1 MKNARNEKLHINP
14 QVVCILLLSLL
25 LIACVVCIG
34 VLGANMTSPSGQPPT
49 EATGKPADNNTES
62 VPSSGVQEA
71 EVKVQ
76 KLVLSQAS
84 AAVTAANGSVSKTL
98 TAYVYPEDAKN
109 KAVDWTIEWMDTE
122 ETKDISEYLTLTPD
136 SDGSATAR
144 LTCLQAFDGEA
155 LVTVTSREG
164 AFFDTCQVLFVG
176 NPTTL
181 SVDCDNLTEKT
192 GSFGKYYEVGAGNTY
207 TFDITPGN
215 VFGTVG
221 AECNY
226 TFEVKGHGSFKTQT
240 QYYYTV
246 NDGKTW
252 EEGTEQTVNIADVT
266 TVSKYEPS
274 VFDWSVSGN
283 KLTVNVNCTL
293 ESYYTS
299 SVRNGN
305 MITYENKFREYTDDN
320 WYYEVIVTETNSGVS
335 TSFKVR
341 PVKTVTNVVLAD
353 DIVTF

>member
-1 MKNARNEKLHINP
+1 MRMNVSKGKWFSRI
-14 QVVCILLLSLL
+14 C
-25 LIACVVCIG
+25 G
-34 VLGANMTSPSGQPPT
+34 VLLVLALIVCTVLIGILTDGYT
-49 EATGKPADNNTES
+49 HWKAD
-62 VPSSGVQEA
+62 VPSSEMLQSNDEDEFYGYGTA
-71 EVKVQ
+71 KVQ
-76 KLVLSQAS
+76 AVSLSMNA

-109 KAVDWTIEWMDTE
+109 KAVDWTIEWLDTE
-122 ETKDISEYLTLTPD
+122 ETRDISDYLTLVPD
-136 SDGSATAR
+136 SDGSATAQ

-164 AFFDTCQVLFVG
+164 AFFDTCRVLFVG
-176 NPTTL
+176 NPSSVNVSCDAL
-181 SVDCDNLTEKT
+181 SLKS
-192 GSFGKYYEVGAGNTY
+192 GSFGTYYEIGAGNSY

-252 EEGTEQTVNIADVT
+252 EEDTEQTVNIADVT

-283 KLTVNVNCTL
+283 KLTVTVNCTL

-305 MITYENKFREYTDDN
+305 MITYENRFREYTDDN

>member
-1 MKNARNEKLHINP
+1 MNVSKGKWISR
-14 QVVCILLLSLL
+14 VCGALLVLALIVCTVLIGILTD
-25 LIACVVCIG
+25 G
-34 VLGANMTSPSGQPPT
+34 YTHW
-49 EATGKPADNNTES
+49 KAD
-62 VPSSGVQEA
+62 VPSSEMLQSNDEDEFYGYGTA
-71 EVKVQ
+71 KVQ
-76 KLVLSQAS
+76 AVSLSMNA

-109 KAVDWTIEWMDTE
+109 KAVDWTIEWLDTE
-122 ETKDISEYLTLTPD
+122 ETREISDYLTLVPD
-136 SDGSATAR
+136 SDGSATAQ

-164 AFFDTCQVLFVG
+164 AFFDTCRVLFVG
-176 NPTTL
+176 NPSSVNVSCDAL
-181 SVDCDNLTEKT
+181 SLKS
-192 GSFGKYYEVGAGNTY
+192 GSFGTYYEIGAGNSY
-207 TFDITPGN
+207 TFDITPDN

-305 MITYENKFREYTDDN
+305 MITYENRFREYTDDN

>member
-1 MKNARNEKLHINP
+1 MNVSKGKWISRI
-14 QVVCILLLSLL
+14 C
-25 LIACVVCIG
+25 G
-34 VLGANMTSPSGQPPT
+34 VLLVLALIVCTVLIGFLTDGYT
-49 EATGKPADNNTES
+49 HWKAD
-62 VPSSGVQEA
+62 VPSSEMLQSNDEDEFYGYGTA
-71 EVKVQ
+71 KVQ
-76 KLVLSQAS
+76 AVSLSMNA
-84 AAVTAANGSVSKTL
+84 AAVMAANGSVSKTL

-109 KAVDWTIEWMDTE
+109 KAVDWTIEWLDTE
-122 ETKDISEYLTLTPD
+122 ETKDISDYLTLVPD
-136 SDGSATAR
+136 SDGSATAQ

-192 GSFGKYYEVGAGNTY
+192 GSFGTYYEIGAGNSY
-207 TFDITPGN
+207 TFDITPDN

-293 ESYYTS
+293 ENYYTS

-305 MITYENKFREYTDDN
+305 MITYENRFREYTDDN

>member
-1 MKNARNEKLHINP
+1 MNVSKGKWISR
-14 QVVCILLLSLL
+14 VCGALLVLALIVCTVLIGILTD
-25 LIACVVCIG
+25 G
-34 VLGANMTSPSGQPPT
+34 YTHW
-49 EATGKPADNNTES
+49 KAD
-62 VPSSGVQEA
+62 VPSSEMLQSNDEDEFYGYGTA
-71 EVKVQ
+71 KVQ
-76 KLVLSQAS
+76 AVSLSMNA

-109 KAVDWTIEWMDTE
+109 KAVDWTIEWLDTE
-122 ETKDISEYLTLTPD
+122 ETRDISDYLTLVPD
-136 SDGSATAR
+136 SDGSATAQ

-164 AFFDTCQVLFVG
+164 AFFDTCRVLFVG
-176 NPTTL
+176 NPSSVNVSCDAL
-181 SVDCDNLTEKT
+181 SLKS
-192 GSFGKYYEVGAGNTY
+192 GSFGTYYEIGAGNSY
-207 TFDITPGN
+207 TFDITPDN

-246 NDGKTW
+246 NDRKTW

>member
-1 MKNARNEKLHINP
+1 MNVSKGKWISRI
-14 QVVCILLLSLL
+14 C
-25 LIACVVCIG
+25 G
-34 VLGANMTSPSGQPPT
+34 VLLVLALIVCTVLIGILTDGYT
-49 EATGKPADNNTES
+49 HWKAD
-62 VPSSGVQEA
+62 VPSSEMLQSNDEDEFYGYGTA
-71 EVKVQ
+71 KVQ
-76 KLVLSQAS
+76 AVSLSMNA

-109 KAVDWTIEWMDTE
+109 KAVDWTIEWLDTE
-122 ETKDISEYLTLTPD
+122 ETRDISDYLTLVPD
-136 SDGSATAR
+136 SDGSATAQ

-164 AFFDTCQVLFVG
+164 AFFDTCRVLFVG
-176 NPTTL
+176 NPSSVNVSCDAL
-181 SVDCDNLTEKT
+181 SLKS
-192 GSFGKYYEVGAGNTY
+192 GSFGTYYEIGAGNSY
-207 TFDITPGN
+207 TFDITPDN

>member
-1 MKNARNEKLHINP
+1 MNVSKGKWISR
-14 QVVCILLLSLL
+14 VCGALLVLALIVCTVLIGILTDGYTHWK
-25 LIACVVCIG
+25 V
-34 VLGANMTSPSGQPPT
+34 
-49 EATGKPADNNTES
+49 D
-62 VPSSGVQEA
+62 VPSSEMLQSNDEDEFYGYGTA
-71 EVKVQ
+71 KVKAVS
-76 KLVLSQAS
+76 LSMNA

-109 KAVDWTIEWMDTE
+109 KAVDWTIEWLDTE
-122 ETKDISEYLTLTPD
+122 ETRDISDYLTLVPD
-136 SDGSATAR
+136 SDGSATAQ

-164 AFFDTCQVLFVG
+164 AFFDTCRVLFVG
-176 NPTTL
+176 NPSSVNVSCDAL
-181 SVDCDNLTEKT
+181 SLKS
-192 GSFGKYYEVGAGNTY
+192 GSFGTYYEIGAGNSY
-207 TFDITPGN
+207 TFDITPDN

>member
-1 MKNARNEKLHINP
+1 MNVSKGKWIFR
-14 QVVCILLLSLL
+14 VC
-25 LIACVVCIG
+25 G
-34 VLGANMTSPSGQPPT
+34 VLLVLALIVCTVLIGILTDGYT
-49 EATGKPADNNTES
+49 HWKAD
-62 VPSSGVQEA
+62 VPSSEILQSNDEDEFYGYGTA
-71 EVKVQ
+71 KVQ
-76 KLVLSQAS
+76 AVSLSMNA

-109 KAVDWTIEWMDTE
+109 KAVDWTIEWLDTE
-122 ETKDISEYLTLTPD
+122 ETRDISDYLTLVPD
-136 SDGSATAR
+136 SDGSATAQ

-164 AFFDTCQVLFVG
+164 AFFDTCRVLFVG
-176 NPTTL
+176 NPSSVNVSCDAL
-181 SVDCDNLTEKT
+181 SLKS
-192 GSFGKYYEVGAGNTY
+192 GSFGTYYEIGAGNSY
-207 TFDITPGN
+207 TFDITPDN

>member
-1 MKNARNEKLHINP
+1 MNVSKGKWISR
-14 QVVCILLLSLL
+14 VCGALLVLALIVCTVLIGILTD
-25 LIACVVCIG
+25 G
-34 VLGANMTSPSGQPPT
+34 YTHW
-49 EATGKPADNNTES
+49 KAD
-62 VPSSGVQEA
+62 VPSSEMLQSNDEDEFYGYGTA
-71 EVKVQ
+71 KVQ
-76 KLVLSQAS
+76 AVSLSMNA
-84 AAVTAANGSVSKTL
+84 AAVTAANSSVSKTL

-109 KAVDWTIEWMDTE
+109 KAVDWTIEWLDTE
-122 ETKDISEYLTLTPD
+122 ETRDISDYLTLVPD
-136 SDGSATAR
+136 SDGSATAQ

-164 AFFDTCQVLFVG
+164 AFFDTCRVLFVG
-176 NPTTL
+176 NPSSVNVSCDAL
-181 SVDCDNLTEKT
+181 SLKS
-192 GSFGKYYEVGAGNTY
+192 GSFGTYYEIGAGNSY
-207 TFDITPGN
+207 TFDITPDN

-252 EEGTEQTVNIADVT
+252 EEGTEQIVNIADVT

-274 VFDWSVSGN
+274 VFDWFVSGN

>member
-1 MKNARNEKLHINP
+1 MNVSKGKWISRI
-14 QVVCILLLSLL
+14 C
-25 LIACVVCIG
+25 G
-34 VLGANMTSPSGQPPT
+34 VLLVLALIVCTVLIGFLTDGYT
-49 EATGKPADNNTES
+49 HWKAD
-62 VPSSGVQEA
+62 VPSSEMLQSNDEDEFYGYGTA
-71 EVKVQ
+71 KVQ
-76 KLVLSQAS
+76 AVSLSMNA
-84 AAVTAANGSVSKTL
+84 AAVMAANGSVSKTL

-109 KAVDWTIEWMDTE
+109 KAVDWTIEWLDTE
-122 ETKDISEYLTLTPD
+122 ETKDISDYLTLVPD
-136 SDGSATAR
+136 SDGSATAQ

-192 GSFGKYYEVGAGNTY
+192 GSFGTYYEIGAGNSY
-207 TFDITPGN
+207 TFDITPDN

-240 QYYYTV
+240 QYYSTI
-246 NDGKTW
+246 NDGKSW
-252 EEGTEQTVNIADVT
+252 DEGTEKTVNIADVT

-293 ESYYTS
+293 ENYYTS

-305 MITYENKFREYTDDN
+305 MITYENRFREYTDDN

>member
-1 MKNARNEKLHINP
+1 MNVSNRGKWFSRI
-14 QVVCILLLSLL
+14 C
-25 LIACVVCIG
+25 G
-34 VLGANMTSPSGQPPT
+34 VLLVLALIVCTVLIGILTDGYT
-49 EATGKPADNNTES
+49 HWKAD
-62 VPSSGVQEA
+62 VPSSEMLQSNDEDEFYGYGTA
-71 EVKVQ
+71 KVQ
-76 KLVLSQAS
+76 AVSLSMNA

-109 KAVDWTIEWMDTE
+109 KAVDWTIEWLDTE
-122 ETKDISEYLTLTPD
+122 ETRDISDYLTLVPD
-136 SDGSATAR
+136 SDGSATAQ

-164 AFFDTCQVLFVG
+164 AFFDTCRVLFVG
-176 NPTTL
+176 NPSSVNVSCDAL
-181 SVDCDNLTEKT
+181 SLKS
-192 GSFGKYYEVGAGNTY
+192 GSFGTYYEIGAGNSY

-252 EEGTEQTVNIADVT
+252 EEDTEQTVNIADVT

-283 KLTVNVNCTL
+283 KLTVTVNCTL

-305 MITYENKFREYTDDN
+305 MITYENRFREYTDDN

>member
-1 MKNARNEKLHINP
+1 MNVSKGKWISRI
-14 QVVCILLLSLL
+14 C
-25 LIACVVCIG
+25 G
-34 VLGANMTSPSGQPPT
+34 VLLVLALIVCTVLIGILTDGYTHWKA
-49 EATGKPADNNTES
+49 E
-62 VPSSGVQEA
+62 VPSSEMLQSNDKDEFYGYGTA
-71 EVKVQ
+71 KVQ
-76 KLVLSQAS
+76 AVSLSMNS
-84 AAVTAANGSVSKTL
+84 AAVMAANGSVSKTL

-109 KAVDWTIEWMDTE
+109 KAVDWTIEWLDTE
-122 ETKDISEYLTLTPD
+122 ETRDISDYLTLVPD
-136 SDGSATAR
+136 SDGSATAQ

-164 AFFDTCQVLFVG
+164 AFFDTCRVLFVG
-176 NPTTL
+176 NPSSVNVSCDAL
-181 SVDCDNLTEKT
+181 SLKS
-192 GSFGKYYEVGAGNTY
+192 GSFGTYYEIGAGNSY
-207 TFDITPGN
+207 TFDITPDN

-274 VFDWSVSGN
+274 VFDWSVSGS

>member
-1 MKNARNEKLHINP
+1 MNVSKGKWISR
-14 QVVCILLLSLL
+14 VCGALLVLALIVCTVLIGILTD
-25 LIACVVCIG
+25 G
-34 VLGANMTSPSGQPPT
+34 YTHW
-49 EATGKPADNNTES
+49 KAD
-62 VPSSGVQEA
+62 VPSSEMLQSNDEDEFYGYGTA
-71 EVKVQ
+71 KVQ
-76 KLVLSQAS
+76 AVSLSMNA

-109 KAVDWTIEWMDTE
+109 KAVDWTIEWLDTE
-122 ETKDISEYLTLTPD
+122 ETRDISDYLTLVPD
-136 SDGSATAR
+136 SDGSATAQ

-192 GSFGKYYEVGAGNTY
+192 GSFGKYYEIGASNTY

-305 MITYENKFREYTDDN
+305 MITYENRFREYTDDN
-320 WYYEVIVTETNSGVS
+320 WYYEVIVTETNSGIS

>member
-1 MKNARNEKLHINP
+1 MNVSKGKWISRI
-14 QVVCILLLSLL
+14 C
-25 LIACVVCIG
+25 G
-34 VLGANMTSPSGQPPT
+34 VLLVLALIVCTVLIGFLTDGYT
-49 EATGKPADNNTES
+49 HWKAD
-62 VPSSGVQEA
+62 VPSSEMLQSNDEDEFYGYGTA
-71 EVKVQ
+71 KVQ
-76 KLVLSQAS
+76 AVSLSMNA
-84 AAVTAANGSVSKTL
+84 AAVMAANGSVSKTL

>member
-1 MKNARNEKLHINP
+1 MNVSKGKWISRI
-14 QVVCILLLSLL
+14 C
-25 LIACVVCIG
+25 G
-34 VLGANMTSPSGQPPT
+34 VLLVFALIVCTVLIGILTDGYTHWKA
-49 EATGKPADNNTES
+49 E
-62 VPSSGVQEA
+62 VPSSEMLQSNDKDEFYGYGTA
-71 EVKVQ
+71 KVQ
-76 KLVLSQAS
+76 AVSLSMNS
-84 AAVTAANGSVSKTL
+84 AAVTEANGSVSKTL
-98 TAYVYPEDAKN
+98 TAYIYPEDAKN

-136 SDGSATAR
+136 SDGSATAQ

-181 SVDCDNLTEKT
+181 SVDCDNLTDKT
-192 GSFGKYYEVGAGNTY
+192 GSFGKYYEIGASNTY

-274 VFDWSVSGN
+274 VFDWSVSGD
-283 KLTVNVNCTL
+283 KLTVTVNCTL

-305 MITYENKFREYTDDN
+305 MITYENRFREYTDDN
-320 WYYEVIVTETNSGVS
+320 WYYEIIVTETNSGVS

-341 PVKTVTNVVLAD
+341 PVKTITNVVLAD

>member
-1 MKNARNEKLHINP
+1 MNVSKGKWISR
-14 QVVCILLLSLL
+14 VCGALLVLALIVCTVLIGILTD
-25 LIACVVCIG
+25 G
-34 VLGANMTSPSGQPPT
+34 YTHW
-49 EATGKPADNNTES
+49 KAD
-62 VPSSGVQEA
+62 VPSSEMLQSNDEDEFYGYGTA
-71 EVKVQ
+71 KVQ
-76 KLVLSQAS
+76 AVSLSMNA

-109 KAVDWTIEWMDTE
+109 KAVDWTIEWLDTE
-122 ETKDISEYLTLTPD
+122 ETRDISDYLTLVPD
-136 SDGSATAR
+136 SDGSATAQ

-164 AFFDTCQVLFVG
+164 AFFDTCRVLFVG
-176 NPTTL
+176 NPSSVNVSCDAL
-181 SVDCDNLTEKT
+181 SLKSGN
-192 GSFGKYYEVGAGNTY
+192 FGTYYEIGAGNSY
-207 TFDITPGN
+207 TFDITPDN

>member
-1 MKNARNEKLHINP
+1 MNVSKGKWISRI
-14 QVVCILLLSLL
+14 C
-25 LIACVVCIG
+25 G
-34 VLGANMTSPSGQPPT
+34 VLLVLALIVCTVLIGFLTDGYT
-49 EATGKPADNNTES
+49 HWKAD
-62 VPSSGVQEA
+62 VPSSEMLQSNDEDEFYGYGTA
-71 EVKVQ
+71 KVQ
-76 KLVLSQAS
+76 AVSLSMNA
-84 AAVTAANGSVSKTL
+84 AAVMAANGSVSKTL

-109 KAVDWTIEWMDTE
+109 KAVDWTIEWLDTE
-122 ETKDISEYLTLTPD
+122 ETKDISDYLTLVPD
-136 SDGSATAR
+136 SDGSATAQ

-192 GSFGKYYEVGAGNTY
+192 GSFGTYYEIGAGNSY
-207 TFDITPGN
+207 TFDITPDN

-240 QYYYTV
+240 QYYSTI
-246 NDGKTW
+246 NDGKSW
-252 EEGTEQTVNIADVT
+252 DEGTEKTVNIADVT

-293 ESYYTS
+293 ENYYTS

>member
-1 MKNARNEKLHINP
+1 MNVNKGKWISR
-14 QVVCILLLSLL
+14 VCGALLVLALIVCTVLIGILTD
-25 LIACVVCIG
+25 G
-34 VLGANMTSPSGQPPT
+34 YTHW
-49 EATGKPADNNTES
+49 KAD
-62 VPSSGVQEA
+62 VPSSEMLQSNDEDEFYGYGTA
-71 EVKVQ
+71 KVQ
-76 KLVLSQAS
+76 AVSLSMNA

-109 KAVDWTIEWMDTE
+109 KAVDWTIEWLDTE
-122 ETKDISEYLTLTPD
+122 ETREISDYLTLVPD
-136 SDGSATAR
+136 SDGSATAQ

-164 AFFDTCQVLFVG
+164 AFFDTCRVLFVG
-176 NPTTL
+176 NPSSVNVSCDAL
-181 SVDCDNLTEKT
+181 SLKS
-192 GSFGKYYEVGAGNTY
+192 GSFGTYYEIGAGNSY
-207 TFDITPGN
+207 TFDITPDN

-305 MITYENKFREYTDDN
+305 MITYENRFREYTDDN

>member
-1 MKNARNEKLHINP
+1 MNVSKGKWISRI
-14 QVVCILLLSLL
+14 C
-25 LIACVVCIG
+25 G
-34 VLGANMTSPSGQPPT
+34 VLLVLALIVCTVLIGFLTDGYT
-49 EATGKPADNNTES
+49 HWKAD
-62 VPSSGVQEA
+62 VPSSEMLQSNDEDEFYGYGTA
-71 EVKVQ
+71 KVQ
-76 KLVLSQAS
+76 AVSLSMNA
-84 AAVTAANGSVSKTL
+84 AAVMAANGSVSKTL

-109 KAVDWTIEWMDTE
+109 KAVDWTIEWLDTE
-122 ETKDISEYLTLTPD
+122 ETKDISDYLTLVPD
-136 SDGSATAR
+136 SDGRATAQ

-192 GSFGKYYEVGAGNTY
+192 GSFGTYYEIGAGNSY
-207 TFDITPGN
+207 TFDITPDN

-240 QYYYTV
+240 QYYSTI
-246 NDGKTW
+246 NDGKSW
-252 EEGTEQTVNIADVT
+252 DEGTEKTVNIADVT

-293 ESYYTS
+293 ENYYTS

-305 MITYENKFREYTDDN
+305 MITYENRFREYTDDN

>member
-1 MKNARNEKLHINP
+1 MNVSKGKWISR
-14 QVVCILLLSLL
+14 VCGALLVLALIVCTVIIGILTD
-25 LIACVVCIG
+25 G
-34 VLGANMTSPSGQPPT
+34 YTHW
-49 EATGKPADNNTES
+49 KAD
-62 VPSSGVQEA
+62 VPSSEMLQSNDEDEFYGYGTA
-71 EVKVQ
+71 KVQ
-76 KLVLSQAS
+76 AVSLSMNA

-109 KAVDWTIEWMDTE
+109 KAVDWTIEWLDTE
-122 ETKDISEYLTLTPD
+122 ETKDISDYLTLVPD
-136 SDGSATAR
+136 SDGSATAQ

-164 AFFDTCQVLFVG
+164 AFFDTCRVLFVG
-176 NPTTL
+176 NPSSVNVSCDAL
-181 SVDCDNLTEKT
+181 SLKS
-192 GSFGKYYEVGAGNTY
+192 GSFGTYYEIGAGNSY
-207 TFDITPGN
+207 TFNITPDN

-221 AECNY
+221 AECTY

-305 MITYENKFREYTDDN
+305 MITYENRFREYTDDN
-320 WYYEVIVTETNSGVS
+320 WYYEVIVTETNSGIS

>member
-1 MKNARNEKLHINP
+1 MNVSKGKWFSRI
-14 QVVCILLLSLL
+14 C
-25 LIACVVCIG
+25 G
-34 VLGANMTSPSGQPPT
+34 VLLVLALIVCTVLIGILTDGYT
-49 EATGKPADNNTES
+49 HWKAD
-62 VPSSGVQEA
+62 VPSSEMLQSNDEDEFYGYGTA
-71 EVKVQ
+71 KVQ
-76 KLVLSQAS
+76 AVSLSMNA

-109 KAVDWTIEWMDTE
+109 KAVDWTIEWLDTE
-122 ETKDISEYLTLTPD
+122 ETRDISDYLTLVPD
-136 SDGSATAR
+136 SDGSATAQ

-164 AFFDTCQVLFVG
+164 AFFDTCRVLFVG
-176 NPTTL
+176 NPSSVNVSCDAL
-181 SVDCDNLTEKT
+181 SLKS
-192 GSFGKYYEVGAGNTY
+192 GSFGTYYEIGAGNSY
-207 TFDITPGN
+207 TFDITPDN

-226 TFEVKGHGSFKTQT
+226 TFEVKGHGSFITQR
-240 QYYYTV
+240 QYYSTI
-246 NDGKTW
+246 NDGKSW
-252 EEGTEQTVNIADVT
+252 DEGTEKTVNIADVT

>member
-1 MKNARNEKLHINP
+1 MNVSKGKWISR
-14 QVVCILLLSLL
+14 VCGALLVLALIVCTVLIGILTD
-25 LIACVVCIG
+25 G
-34 VLGANMTSPSGQPPT
+34 YTHW
-49 EATGKPADNNTES
+49 KAD
-62 VPSSGVQEA
+62 VPSSEMLQSNDEDEFYGYGTA
-71 EVKVQ
+71 KVQ
-76 KLVLSQAS
+76 AVSLSMNA

-109 KAVDWTIEWMDTE
+109 KAVDWTIEWLDTE
-122 ETKDISEYLTLTPD
+122 ETRDISDYLTLVPD
-136 SDGSATAR
+136 SDGSATAQ

-155 LVTVTSREG
+155 LVMVTSREG
-164 AFFDTCQVLFVG
+164 AFFDTCRVLFVG
-176 NPTTL
+176 NPSSVNVSCDAL
-181 SVDCDNLTEKT
+181 SLKS
-192 GSFGKYYEVGAGNTY
+192 GSFGTYYEIGAGNSY
-207 TFDITPGN
+207 TFDITPDN

>member
-1 MKNARNEKLHINP
+1 MNVSKGKWFSRI
-14 QVVCILLLSLL
+14 C
-25 LIACVVCIG
+25 G
-34 VLGANMTSPSGQPPT
+34 VLFVLALIVCTVLIGILTDGYT
-49 EATGKPADNNTES
+49 HWKAD
-62 VPSSGVQEA
+62 VPSSEMLQSNDEDEFYGYGTA
-71 EVKVQ
+71 KVQ
-76 KLVLSQAS
+76 AVSLSMNA

-109 KAVDWTIEWMDTE
+109 KAVDWTIEWLDTE
-122 ETKDISEYLTLTPD
+122 ETKDISDYLTLVPD
-136 SDGSATAR
+136 SDGSATAQ

-192 GSFGKYYEVGAGNTY
+192 GSFGKYYEIGASNTY

-320 WYYEVIVTETNSGVS
+320 WYYEVIVTETNSGIS

>member
-1 MKNARNEKLHINP
+1 MNVSKGKWISR
-14 QVVCILLLSLL
+14 VCGALLVLALIVCTVLIGILTD
-25 LIACVVCIG
+25 G
-34 VLGANMTSPSGQPPT
+34 YTHW
-49 EATGKPADNNTES
+49 KAD
-62 VPSSGVQEA
+62 VPSSEMLQSNDEDEFYGYGTA
-71 EVKVQ
+71 KVQ
-76 KLVLSQAS
+76 AVSLSMNA

-109 KAVDWTIEWMDTE
+109 KAVDWTIEWLDTE
-122 ETKDISEYLTLTPD
+122 ETRDISDYLTLVPD
-136 SDGSATAR
+136 SDGSATAQ
-144 LTCLQAFDGEA
+144 LTCLQTFDGEA

-164 AFFDTCQVLFVG
+164 AFFDTCRVLFVG
-176 NPTTL
+176 NPSSVNVSCDAL
-181 SVDCDNLTEKT
+181 SLKS
-192 GSFGKYYEVGAGNTY
+192 GSFGTYYEIGAGNSY
-207 TFDITPGN
+207 TFDITPDN

>member
-1 MKNARNEKLHINP
+1 MNVSKGKWISR
-14 QVVCILLLSLL
+14 VCGALLVLALIVCTVLIGILTD
-25 LIACVVCIG
+25 G
-34 VLGANMTSPSGQPPT
+34 YTHW
-49 EATGKPADNNTES
+49 KAD
-62 VPSSGVQEA
+62 VPSSEMLQSNDEDEFYGYGTA
-71 EVKVQ
+71 KVQ
-76 KLVLSQAS
+76 AVSLSMNA

-109 KAVDWTIEWMDTE
+109 KAVDWTIEWLDTE
-122 ETKDISEYLTLTPD
+122 ETRDISDYLTLVPD
-136 SDGSATAR
+136 SDGSATAQ

-176 NPTTL
+176 NPTEL
-181 SVDCDNLTEKT
+181 SVACDNLTEKT
-192 GSFGKYYEVGAGNTY
+192 GSFGKYYEIGAGNSY
-207 TFDITPGN
+207 TFDITPDN

>member
-1 MKNARNEKLHINP
+1 MNVSKGKWISRI
-14 QVVCILLLSLL
+14 C
-25 LIACVVCIG
+25 G
-34 VLGANMTSPSGQPPT
+34 VLLVLALIVCTVLIGFLTDGYT
-49 EATGKPADNNTES
+49 HWKAD
-62 VPSSGVQEA
+62 VPSSEMLQSNDEDEFYGYGTA
-71 EVKVQ
+71 KVQ
-76 KLVLSQAS
+76 AVSLSMNA
-84 AAVTAANGSVSKTL
+84 AAVMAANGSVSKTL

-109 KAVDWTIEWMDTE
+109 KAVDWTIEWLDTE
-122 ETKDISEYLTLTPD
+122 ETRDISDYLTLVPD
-136 SDGSATAR
+136 SDGSATAQ

-164 AFFDTCQVLFVG
+164 AFFDTCRVLFVG
-176 NPTTL
+176 NPSSVNVSCDAL
-181 SVDCDNLTEKT
+181 SLKS
-192 GSFGKYYEVGAGNTY
+192 GSFGTYYEIGAGNSY
-207 TFDITPGN
+207 TFDITPDN

>member
-1 MKNARNEKLHINP
+1 MNVSKGKWISR
-14 QVVCILLLSLL
+14 VCGALLVLALIVCTVIIGILTD
-25 LIACVVCIG
+25 G
-34 VLGANMTSPSGQPPT
+34 YTHW
-49 EATGKPADNNTES
+49 KAD
-62 VPSSGVQEA
+62 VPSSEMLQSNDEDEFYGYGTA
-71 EVKVQ
+71 KVQ
-76 KLVLSQAS
+76 AVSLSMNA

-109 KAVDWTIEWMDTE
+109 KAVDWTIEWLDTE
-122 ETKDISEYLTLTPD
+122 ETKDISDYLTLVPD
-136 SDGSATAR
+136 SDGSATAQ

-164 AFFDTCQVLFVG
+164 AFFDTCRVLFVG
-176 NPTTL
+176 NPSSVNVSCDAL
-181 SVDCDNLTEKT
+181 SLKS
-192 GSFGKYYEVGAGNTY
+192 GSFGTYYEIGAGNSY
-207 TFDITPGN
+207 TFNITPDN

>member
-1 MKNARNEKLHINP
+1 MNVSKGKWFSRI
-14 QVVCILLLSLL
+14 C
-25 LIACVVCIG
+25 G
-34 VLGANMTSPSGQPPT
+34 VLLVLALIVCTVLIGILTDGYT
-49 EATGKPADNNTES
+49 HWKAD
-62 VPSSGVQEA
+62 VPSSEMLQSNDKDEFYGYGTA
-71 EVKVQ
+71 KVQ
-76 KLVLSQAS
+76 AVSLSMNS

-98 TAYVYPEDAKN
+98 TAYIYPEDAKN

-122 ETKDISEYLTLTPD
+122 ETKDISKYLTLTPD
-136 SDGSATAR
+136 SDGSATAQ

-164 AFFDTCQVLFVG
+164 AFFDTCRVLFVG
-176 NPTTL
+176 NPSSVNVSCDAL
-181 SVDCDNLTEKT
+181 SLKS
-192 GSFGKYYEVGAGNTY
+192 GSFGTYYEIGAGNSY
-207 TFDITPGN
+207 TFDITPDN

-226 TFEVKGHGSFKTQT
+226 TFEVKGHGSFITQR
-240 QYYYTV
+240 QYYSTI
-246 NDGKTW
+246 NDGKSW
-252 EEGTEQTVNIADVT
+252 DEGTEKTVNIADVT

-274 VFDWSVSGN
+274 VFDWSVSGS

-305 MITYENKFREYTDDN
+305 MITYENRFREYTDDN
-320 WYYEVIVTETNSGVS
+320 WYYEVIVTETNSGIS

>member
-1 MKNARNEKLHINP
+1 MNVSKGKWISR
-14 QVVCILLLSLL
+14 VCGALLVLALIVCTVLIGILTD
-25 LIACVVCIG
+25 G
-34 VLGANMTSPSGQPPT
+34 YTHW
-49 EATGKPADNNTES
+49 KAD
-62 VPSSGVQEA
+62 VPSSEMLQSNDEDEFYGYGTA
-71 EVKVQ
+71 KVQ
-76 KLVLSQAS
+76 AVSLSMNA

-109 KAVDWTIEWMDTE
+109 KAVDWTIEWLDTE
-122 ETKDISEYLTLTPD
+122 ETRGISDYLTLVPD
-136 SDGSATAR
+136 SDGSATAQ

-164 AFFDTCQVLFVG
+164 AFFDTCRVLFVG
-176 NPTTL
+176 NPSSVNVSCDAL
-181 SVDCDNLTEKT
+181 SLKS
-192 GSFGKYYEVGAGNTY
+192 GSFGTYYEIGAGNSY
-207 TFDITPGN
+207 TFDITPDN

-320 WYYEVIVTETNSGVS
+320 WYYEVIVTETNRGVS

>member
-1 MKNARNEKLHINP
+1 MNVSKGKWISR
-14 QVVCILLLSLL
+14 VCGALLVLALIVCTVLIGILTD
-25 LIACVVCIG
+25 G
-34 VLGANMTSPSGQPPT
+34 YTHW
-49 EATGKPADNNTES
+49 KAD
-62 VPSSGVQEA
+62 VPSSEMLQSNDEDEFYGYGTA
-71 EVKVQ
+71 KVQ
-76 KLVLSQAS
+76 AVSLSMNA

-109 KAVDWTIEWMDTE
+109 KAVDWTIEWLDTE
-122 ETKDISEYLTLTPD
+122 ETRDISDYLTLVPD
-136 SDGSATAR
+136 SDGSATAQ
-144 LTCLQAFDGEA
+144 LTCLQAIDGEA

-164 AFFDTCQVLFVG
+164 AFFDTCRVLFVG
-176 NPTTL
+176 NPSSVNVSCDAL
-181 SVDCDNLTEKT
+181 SLKS
-192 GSFGKYYEVGAGNTY
+192 GSFGTYYEIGAGNSY

-305 MITYENKFREYTDDN
+305 MITYENRFREYTDDN
-320 WYYEVIVTETNSGVS
+320 WYYEVTVTETNSGIS

>member
-1 MKNARNEKLHINP
+1 MNVSKGKWISRICGALLVLALI
-14 QVVCILLLSLL
+14 VCTVLIGILTD
-25 LIACVVCIG
+25 G
-34 VLGANMTSPSGQPPT
+34 YTHW
-49 EATGKPADNNTES
+49 KAD
-62 VPSSGVQEA
+62 VPSSEMLQSNDEDEFYGYGTA
-71 EVKVQ
+71 KVQ
-76 KLVLSQAS
+76 AVSLSMNA

-98 TAYVYPEDAKN
+98 TAYVYPEDTKN
-109 KAVDWTIEWMDTE
+109 KAVDWTIEWLDTK
-122 ETKDISEYLTLTPD
+122 ETRDISDYLTLVPD
-136 SDGSATAR
+136 SDGSATAQ

-164 AFFDTCQVLFVG
+164 AFFDTCRVLFVG
-176 NPTTL
+176 NPSSVNVSCDAL
-181 SVDCDNLTEKT
+181 SLKS
-192 GSFGKYYEVGAGNTY
+192 GSFGTYYEIGAGNSY
-207 TFDITPGN
+207 TFDITPDN

-305 MITYENKFREYTDDN
+305 MITYENRFREYTDDN
-320 WYYEVIVTETNSGVS
+320 WYYEVTVTETNSGVS

>member
-1 MKNARNEKLHINP
+1 MNVSKGKWISRI
-14 QVVCILLLSLL
+14 C
-25 LIACVVCIG
+25 G
-34 VLGANMTSPSGQPPT
+34 VLLVLALIVCTVLIGFLTDGYT
-49 EATGKPADNNTES
+49 HWKAD
-62 VPSSGVQEA
+62 VPSSEMLQSNDEDEFYGYGTA
-71 EVKVQ
+71 KVQ
-76 KLVLSQAS
+76 AVSLSMNA
-84 AAVTAANGSVSKTL
+84 AAVMAANGSVSKTL

-109 KAVDWTIEWMDTE
+109 KAVDWTIEWLDTE
-122 ETKDISEYLTLTPD
+122 ETKDISDYLTLVPD
-136 SDGSATAR
+136 SDGSATAQ

-192 GSFGKYYEVGAGNTY
+192 GSFGTYYEIGAGNSY
-207 TFDITPGN
+207 TFDITPDN

-226 TFEVKGHGSFKTQT
+226 TFEGKGHGSFKTQT

-293 ESYYTS
+293 ENYYTS

-305 MITYENKFREYTDDN
+305 MIIYENRFREYTDDN

>member
-1 MKNARNEKLHINP
+1 MNVSKGKWISR
-14 QVVCILLLSLL
+14 VCGALLVLALIVCTVIIGILTD
-25 LIACVVCIG
+25 G
-34 VLGANMTSPSGQPPT
+34 YTHW
-49 EATGKPADNNTES
+49 KAD
-62 VPSSGVQEA
+62 VPSSEMLQSNDEDEFYGYGTA
-71 EVKVQ
+71 KVQ
-76 KLVLSQAS
+76 AVSLSMNA

-109 KAVDWTIEWMDTE
+109 KAVDWTIEWLDTE
-122 ETKDISEYLTLTPD
+122 ETRDISDYLTLVPD
-136 SDGSATAR
+136 SDGSATAQ

-164 AFFDTCQVLFVG
+164 AFFDTCRVLFVG
-176 NPTTL
+176 NPSSVNVSCDAL
-181 SVDCDNLTEKT
+181 SLKS
-192 GSFGKYYEVGAGNTY
+192 GSFGTYYEIGAGNSY
-207 TFDITPGN
+207 TFDITPDN

-305 MITYENKFREYTDDN
+305 MITYENRFREYTDDN

>member
-1 MKNARNEKLHINP
+1 MNVSKGKWIPRI
-14 QVVCILLLSLL
+14 C
-25 LIACVVCIG
+25 G
-34 VLGANMTSPSGQPPT
+34 VLLVLALIVCTVLIGILTDGYT
-49 EATGKPADNNTES
+49 HWKAD
-62 VPSSGVQEA
+62 VPSSEMLQSNDEDEFYGYGTA
-71 EVKVQ
+71 KVQ
-76 KLVLSQAS
+76 AVSLSMNS
-84 AAVTAANGSVSKTL
+84 AAVTEANGSVSKTL
-98 TAYVYPEDAKN
+98 TAYIYPEDAKN

-136 SDGSATAR
+136 SDGSATAQ

-164 AFFDTCQVLFVG
+164 AFFDTCRVLFVG
-176 NPTTL
+176 NPSSVNVSCDAL
-181 SVDCDNLTEKT
+181 SLKS
-192 GSFGKYYEVGAGNTY
+192 GSFGTYYEIGAGNSY
-207 TFDITPGN
+207 TFDITPDN

>member
-1 MKNARNEKLHINP
+1 MNVSKGKWISR
-14 QVVCILLLSLL
+14 VCGALLVLALIVCTVLIGILTD
-25 LIACVVCIG
+25 G
-34 VLGANMTSPSGQPPT
+34 YTHW
-49 EATGKPADNNTES
+49 KAD
-62 VPSSGVQEA
+62 VPSSEMLQSNDEDEFYGYGTA
-71 EVKVQ
+71 KVQ
-76 KLVLSQAS
+76 AVSLSMNA

-109 KAVDWTIEWMDTE
+109 KAVDWTIEWLDTE
-122 ETKDISEYLTLTPD
+122 ETRDISDYLTLVPD
-136 SDGSATAR
+136 SDGSATAQ

-164 AFFDTCQVLFVG
+164 AFFDTCRVLFVG
-176 NPTTL
+176 NPSSVNVSCDAL
-181 SVDCDNLTEKT
+181 SLKS
-192 GSFGKYYEVGAGNTY
+192 GGFGTYYEIGAGNSY
-207 TFDITPGN
+207 TFDITPDN

>member
-1 MKNARNEKLHINP
+1 MNVSKGKWISRI
-14 QVVCILLLSLL
+14 C
-25 LIACVVCIG
+25 G
-34 VLGANMTSPSGQPPT
+34 VLLVLALIVCTVLIGFLTDGYT
-49 EATGKPADNNTES
+49 HWKAD
-62 VPSSGVQEA
+62 VPSSEMLQSNDEDEFYGYGTA
-71 EVKVQ
+71 KVQ
-76 KLVLSQAS
+76 AVSLSMNA
-84 AAVTAANGSVSKTL
+84 AAVMAANGSVSKTL

-109 KAVDWTIEWMDTE
+109 KAVDWTIEWLDTE
-122 ETKDISEYLTLTPD
+122 ETKDISDYLTLVPD
-136 SDGSATAR
+136 SDGSATAQ

-192 GSFGKYYEVGAGNTY
+192 GSFGTYYEIGAGNSY
-207 TFDITPGN
+207 TFDITPDN

>member
-1 MKNARNEKLHINP
+1 MNVSKGKWISRI
-14 QVVCILLLSLL
+14 C
-25 LIACVVCIG
+25 G
-34 VLGANMTSPSGQPPT
+34 VLLVLALIVCTVLIGFLTDGYT
-49 EATGKPADNNTES
+49 HWKAD
-62 VPSSGVQEA
+62 VPSSEMLQSNDEDEFYGYGTA
-71 EVKVQ
+71 KVQ
-76 KLVLSQAS
+76 AVSLSMNA
-84 AAVTAANGSVSKTL
+84 AAVMAANGSVSKTL

-109 KAVDWTIEWMDTE
+109 KAVDWTIEWLDTE
-122 ETKDISEYLTLTPD
+122 ETKDISDYLTLVPD
-136 SDGSATAR
+136 SDGSATAQ

-192 GSFGKYYEVGAGNTY
+192 GSFGTYYEIGAGNSY
-207 TFDITPGN
+207 TFDITPDN

-226 TFEVKGHGSFKTQT
+226 TFEGKGHGSFKTQT

-293 ESYYTS
+293 ENYYTS

-305 MITYENKFREYTDDN
+305 MITYENRFREYTDDN

>member
-1 MKNARNEKLHINP
+1 MNVSKGKWISR
-14 QVVCILLLSLL
+14 VCGALLVLALIVCTVLIGILTD
-25 LIACVVCIG
+25 G
-34 VLGANMTSPSGQPPT
+34 YTHW
-49 EATGKPADNNTES
+49 KAD
-62 VPSSGVQEA
+62 VPSSEMLQSNDEDEFYGYGTA
-71 EVKVQ
+71 KVQ
-76 KLVLSQAS
+76 AVSLSMNA

-109 KAVDWTIEWMDTE
+109 KAVDWTIEWLDTE
-122 ETKDISEYLTLTPD
+122 ETRDISDYLTLVPD
-136 SDGSATAR
+136 SDGSATAQ

-176 NPTTL
+176 NPTEL
-181 SVDCDNLTEKT
+181 SVACDNLTEKT
-192 GSFGKYYEVGAGNTY
+192 GSFGKYYEIGAGNSY
-207 TFDITPGN
+207 TFDITPDN

-221 AECNY
+221 AECSY

-305 MITYENKFREYTDDN
+305 MITYENRFREYTDDN

>member
-1 MKNARNEKLHINP
+1 MNVSKGKWFSRI
-14 QVVCILLLSLL
+14 C
-25 LIACVVCIG
+25 G
-34 VLGANMTSPSGQPPT
+34 VLLVLALIVCTVLIGILTDGYT
-49 EATGKPADNNTES
+49 HWKAD
-62 VPSSGVQEA
+62 VPSSEMLQSNDEDEFYGYGTA
-71 EVKVQ
+71 KVQ
-76 KLVLSQAS
+76 AVSLSMNA

-109 KAVDWTIEWMDTE
+109 KAVDWTIEWLDTE
-122 ETKDISEYLTLTPD
+122 ETRDISDYLTLVPD
-136 SDGSATAR
+136 SDGSATAQ

-164 AFFDTCQVLFVG
+164 AFFDTCRVLFVG
-176 NPTTL
+176 NPSSVNVSCDAL
-181 SVDCDNLTEKT
+181 SLKS
-192 GSFGKYYEVGAGNTY
+192 GSFGTYYEIGAGNSY

-252 EEGTEQTVNIADVT
+252 EEDTEQTVNIADVT

-283 KLTVNVNCTL
+283 KLTVTVNCTL

-305 MITYENKFREYTDDN
+305 MITYENRFREYTDDN

>member
-1 MKNARNEKLHINP
+1 MNVSKGKWISR
-14 QVVCILLLSLL
+14 VCGALLVLALIVCTVLIGILTD
-25 LIACVVCIG
+25 G
-34 VLGANMTSPSGQPPT
+34 YTHW
-49 EATGKPADNNTES
+49 KAD
-62 VPSSGVQEA
+62 VPSSEMLQSNDEDEFYGYGTA
-71 EVKVQ
+71 KVQ
-76 KLVLSQAS
+76 AVSLSMNA

-109 KAVDWTIEWMDTE
+109 KAVDWTIEWLDTE
-122 ETKDISEYLTLTPD
+122 ETRDISDYLTLVPD
-136 SDGSATAR
+136 SDGSATAQ

-164 AFFDTCQVLFVG
+164 AFFDTCRVLFVG
-176 NPTTL
+176 NPSSVNVSCDAL
-181 SVDCDNLTEKT
+181 SLKS
-192 GSFGKYYEVGAGNTY
+192 GSFGTYYEIGAGNSY
-207 TFDITPGN
+207 TFDITPDN

-320 WYYEVIVTETNSGVS
+320 WYYEVIVTETNSGIS